1 MKNRYAGFLL
11 TIVLVALSGV
21 GGAWIGAQLLRP
33 PMNTHDTFHDR
44 LFSELKL
51 TADQKARMDALER
64 DYAAENKIYRNRL
77 AAANLALADV
87 IEAEDSYGPAV
98 EAAVEKVHAA
108 MFELQGSTIR
118 HLYLMR
124 GILTEEQREVF
135 DRYVAETL
143 RDYAR

>member
-1 MKNRYAGFLL
+1 MKNRYAGLLL
-11 TIVLVALSGV
+11 TLVLVTLSGV
-21 GGAWIGAQLLRP
+21 GGAWMGAQLLRP
-33 PMNTHDTFHDR
+33 SEKTHTVFHKR
-44 LFSELKL
+44 LFAELRL
-51 TADQKARMDALER
+51 TTDQKSRMDALER
-64 DYAAENKIYRNRL
+64 EYAAENKIYRDRL

-87 IEAEDSYGPAV
+87 IEAEESYGPAV

-124 GILTEEQREVF
+124 GILTKEQREVF